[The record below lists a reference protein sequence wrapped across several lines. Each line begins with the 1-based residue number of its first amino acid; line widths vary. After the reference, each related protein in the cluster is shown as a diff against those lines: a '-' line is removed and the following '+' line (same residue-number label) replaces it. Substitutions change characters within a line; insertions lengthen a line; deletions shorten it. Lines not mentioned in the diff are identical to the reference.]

1 MSKMVQFGEFLK
13 RFENSNETFRVIFKQ
28 CVAGLIYNSILYLLT
43 EGFVYLQEEEDH
55 DVDFLILIE
64 RIGQLLYLLS
74 FPRKIP

>member
-1 MSKMVQFGEFLK
+1 MVQFGKFLK
-13 RFENSNETFRVIFKQ
+13 TLSLRFENSNETFRVIFKQ
-28 CVAGLIYNSILYLLT
+28 CVADLIYNSILYLLT

-55 DVDFLILIE
+55 DVDFLIE